1 MPFSDPTPEREPAS
15 GASPA
20 AGPASIILQRVSDG
34 DSAAAAELLPMV
46 YEQLRAAAAAAM
58 KHERRDHTL
67 QPTALVH
74 EAFLRLLGPREV
86 PWAHRAHFYAAAAEA
101 MRRILIDHARARA
114 AIKRGGQKGA
124 GAGDTRAVAGGTGA
138 NAGPAGAS
146 AAGDS
151 SLSPRPSPPPARVPD
166 GPPTTAD
173 DPAHE
178 STDFVALDEA
188 IGRLELQ
195 DPRAARV
202 VRLKFYAGL
211 TMEQIASAMSLSQR
225 TVKNDWAF
233 ARAWLERNLQNPEA
247 AS

>member
-1 MPFSDPTPEREPAS
+1 MS
-15 GASPA
+15 GASPG

-58 KHERRDHTL
+58 KHERRGHTL

-114 AIKRGGQKGA
+114 AIKRGGQKGHPPGGA
-124 GAGDTRAVAGGTGA
+124 GASTGG
-138 NAGPAGAS
+138 AGAS
-146 AAGDS
+146 AARAGAS
-151 SLSPRPSPPPARVPD
+151 AAANSASPPRPSPPAARIPD
-166 GPPTTAD
+166 GPLTLAEGPE
-173 DPAHE
+173 HN
-178 STDFVALDEA
+178 STDFVALDDA
-188 IGRLELQ
+188 IGRLGLQ
-195 DPRAARV
+195 DPRAAQV

-233 ARAWLERNLQNPEA
+233 ARAWLERHLQPPEA